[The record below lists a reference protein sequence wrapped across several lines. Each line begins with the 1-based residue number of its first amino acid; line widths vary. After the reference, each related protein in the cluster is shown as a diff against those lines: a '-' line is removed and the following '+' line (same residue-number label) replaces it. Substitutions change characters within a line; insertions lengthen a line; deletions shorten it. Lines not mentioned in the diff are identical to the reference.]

1 MERVPVRSRARR
13 TSGSARLAA
22 PLFVAC
28 LLASCGGDSRSG
40 SLDSGDRGLVYTER
54 REPCS
59 EFNPLRNLYFGDL
72 HVHTGLSHE
81 TWILDV
87 PAAPELAYGF
97 AKGEP
102 IQLPPLDEEGMGT
115 RTVQLDHPLDF
126 AAVTDHGEFLG
137 EVEACVTPN
146 SGAYGSPS
154 CILFRDKNFLSEVVI
169 AFPTFTTHPERNRDI
184 CGPGRADCLALAERV
199 WKRIQD
205 TAEQAYDRSPQC
217 TFTSFVGYEYTGLPG
232 AANLHR
238 NVIFRNA
245 SVPDLP
251 VSYFEQSTPEGL
263 WAELERSCTE
273 SRSGCDVL
281 AIPHNSNESNG
292 NKFFVQYPGAETIGE
307 QRRMAGRRAELE
319 PLVEIFQHKGDSE
332 CMNGLQG
339 VWGPEDGL
347 CDFEKIRRPPFTD
360 CGDGAGF
367 GGVIGIGCISR
378 LDYVRNVLLEG
389 LAEEERLGVNPYR
402 LGIIASTDTHNATPG
417 MVAEDFYPGHWG
429 TKEDTPEE
437 RLGADGVTHQGV
449 IANPGGLTAVWAM
462 ENSRDAI
469 FEAFH
474 KRETYATSGP
484 RIVVRFFGGWDYPE
498 TMCEDPDFAAVGYRK
513 GVPMGGTLP
522 QRPESAHAPRFAVW
536 AERRLDAGVGRV
548 VPLQRIQIIKGWVD
562 PSQEPLRKEFEVFDV
577 AGMPDNGARV
587 DLETCQI
594 LGDGFDRLCALWID
608 PDFHEDRRA
617 FYYVRVVE
625 NPSCRWSAQE
635 CVRLA
640 PDDRPES
647 CSDPGIEKVI
657 QERAWTSPIWYNA
670 ER

>member
-1 MERVPVRSRARR
+1 MTAAGSSALATFLLLACLVSACG
-13 TSGSARLAA
+13 SGSG
-22 PLFVAC
+22 
-28 LLASCGGDSRSG
+28 SGGSG
-40 SLDSGDRGLVYTER
+40 SGQTGVVYTEQ

-59 EFNPLRNLYFGDL
+59 DFNPLRNLYFGDL
-72 HVHTGLSHE
+72 HAHTGLSHE
-81 TWILDV
+81 TWILDTP
-87 PAAPELAYGF
+87 PASELAYGF

-102 IQLPPLDEEGMGT
+102 IRLPPLDAEGIGT

-146 SGAYGSPS
+146 SGAYDSPT
-154 CILFRDKNFLSEVVI
+154 CALYREKDFWSEVVV
-169 AFPTFTTHPERNRDI
+169 AFPTFTTDPERNQDI
-184 CGPGRADCLALAERV
+184 CGPGRADCPALAAEV
-199 WKRIQD
+199 WKRIQRA
-205 TAEQAYDRSPQC
+205 AEQSYDRSSQC
-217 TFTSFVGYEYTGLPG
+217 SFTSFVGYEYTGLPG
-232 AANLHR
+232 ATNLHR

-263 WAELERSCTE
+263 WKELERSCTE
-273 SRSGCDVL
+273 SASGCDVL

-292 NKFFVQYPGAETIGE
+292 NKFLVHYPGAETTEE
-307 QRRMAGRRAELE
+307 QRQMAARRARLE

-347 CDFEKIRRPPFTD
+347 CGFEKIRRPPFTD
-360 CGDGAGF
+360 CGDGVGF
-367 GGVIGIGCISR
+367 GGVIGVGCISR

-417 MVAEDFYPGHWG
+417 MVAEDLYPGHWG
-429 TKEDTPEE
+429 TQEDTPEE
-437 RLGADGVTHQGV
+437 RLGEDGITHRGV
-449 IANPGGLTAVWAM
+449 GTNPGGLTAVWAM

-469 FEAFH
+469 FEAFRR
-474 KRETYATSGP
+474 RETYATSGP
-484 RIVVRFFGGWDYPE
+484 RIVVRFFGGWDYPA
-498 TMCEDPDFAAVGYRK
+498 TMCEDPDFEAVGYRT

-522 QRPESAHAPRFAVW
+522 PRMESGHGPRFAVW
-536 AERRLDAGVGRV
+536 AERRLDSGAGRV

-562 PSQEPLRKEFEVFDV
+562 PSGEPLRKEFEVFEV
-577 AGMPDNGARV
+577 AGRPDSGAGV
-587 DLETCQI
+587 DPETCQI
-594 LGDGFDRLCALWID
+594 VGEGFDRLCVLWTD
-608 PDFHEDRRA
+608 PDFHPDQRA

-625 NPSCRWSAQE
+625 NPSCRWSAE
-635 CVRLA
+635 EYVRIA

-647 CSDPGIEKVI
+647 CSDPDIEKVI
-657 QERAWTSPIWYNA
+657 QERAWTSPIWY
-670 ER
+670 RP